1 MYIHVRIF
9 PKSKEE
15 KILEVKESHFEVY
28 VKEEAKEGKAN
39 KRLLE
44 IIRAYFPGAR
54 EIKIVSGHLNPSKL
68 LSVNLEEED

>member
-15 KILEVKESHFEVY
+15 KIEEVKESHFEVH
-28 VKEEAKEGKAN
+28 VKAEAKEGKAN

-44 IIRAYFPGAR
+44 IIRERFPKAR

-68 LSVNLEEED
+68 LSVNLEDE